1 MIYYMEVMLFI
12 LITADGKFANDTVV
26 GDPFFIVPLN
36 LTSDS
41 HSFDE
46 PPSLCFEIHGA
57 ADSFFN
63 LVSDNCT
70 SVNAYYQ
77 ISSANEDLNFI
88 RDIGVVTID
97 SQEECITIRVSVDND
112 CVPEVHRGNQE
123 VNMSMRYQDAGVY
136 VRRSGQSVRIS
147 VPNCDNSQ
155 LVMWVKCRNI
165 TGQPQL
171 RFDITRGLNL
181 KPTSHGLLG
190 ELCV

>member
-1 MIYYMEVMLFI
+1 M
-12 LITADGKFANDTVV
+12 
-26 GDPFFIVPLN
+26 N

-46 PPSLCFEIHGA
+46 TPSLCFEIHGA
-57 ADSFFN
+57 ADSVFN

-77 ISSANEDLNFI
+77 ISSANEELNFI
-88 RDIGVVTID
+88 RDIGVVTLD
-97 SQEECITIRVSVDND
+97 SRGDCITVRVSVDND
-112 CVPEVHRGNQE
+112 CVPEVHRGDQE
-123 VNMSMRYQDAGVY
+123 VSMSMRYQDAGVY

-147 VPNCDNSQ
+147 VPNCANSQ
-155 LVMWVKCRNI
+155 LVMWIKCRNT

-190 ELCV
+190 ELFFSHH